1 MQNNKKRH
9 EVSFMKKRL
18 LSLLASL
25 SLAAALMLPIHADF
39 GSYSGDADYGG
50 SYNYDDYDS
59 SYDSYDYD
67 YGGGS
72 TYYYIDDS
80 DFNFSPAMVIIV
92 VIVIIGYVVVRSKIS
107 ASGNGSGTGRTSAPV
122 NAGAART
129 DDSLL
134 RPMDEYTKIDPSF
147 DAADFKEK
155 LSNLYVQ
162 MQNQWTDRDL
172 DPLRPYFTDALF
184 TQMER
189 QIQQMKKL
197 GRTNHIDRIAVLD
210 VNLRGFR
217 QDGGEDHI
225 IAELQTRIVD
235 YTVNDADGTVV
246 SGSETAE
253 KFMTYEWE
261 LTRTTGSVTAGG
273 DGEEGTKTVVC
284 PNCGAPVDINA
295 SARCE
300 YCDTVLSQ
308 ETHTWAICA
317 IKGISQI
324 SA

>member
-1 MQNNKKRH
+1 MKRR
-9 EVSFMKKRL
+9 FLTLL
-18 LSLLASL
+18 LSLVLGT
-25 SLAAALMLPIHADF
+25 ALMLPIHADF

-50 SYNYDDYDS
+50 SSSYDDYGS

-67 YGGGS
+67 YSGGS
-72 TYYYIDDS
+72 TYYYYDDHS
-80 DFNFSPAMVIIV
+80 SSSLSPTMVVVVV
-92 VIVIIGYVVVRSKIS
+92 VIVIGYLVIRAKIS
-107 ASGNGSGTGRTSAPV
+107 SSGGSGGSGKPNVRV

-134 RPMDEYTKIDPSF
+134 RRMDEYTKIDPSF

-189 QIQQMKKL
+189 QIQQMKKI
-197 GRTNHIDRIAVLD
+197 GRTNHVDRIAVLD

-235 YTVNDADGTVV
+235 YTVNDADGKIV
-246 SGSETAE
+246 SGSDTAE

-261 LTRTTGSVTAGG
+261 LTRTTGSVTNNG
-273 DGEEGTKTVVC
+273 DGAEGTKTVVC

-308 ETHTWAICA
+308 ETHTWAICS

-324 SA
+324 ST